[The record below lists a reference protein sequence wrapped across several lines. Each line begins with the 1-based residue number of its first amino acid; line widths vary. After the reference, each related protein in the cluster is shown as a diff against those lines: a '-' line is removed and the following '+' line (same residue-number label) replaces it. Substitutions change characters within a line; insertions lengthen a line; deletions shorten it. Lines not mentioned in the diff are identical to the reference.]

1 MGAGTKI
8 LAGTAIG
15 AGVVAAV
22 SYYMNI
28 KRAQATLEVKPQ
40 AYIHKLDWDGL
51 TIRVDA
57 LLKNPTRASFKI
69 KFPYIRIEHKD
80 TMLGSSQVINKDIK
94 IPPFGEAFV
103 KDIMIVIPVLSFF
116 SVIYDLIKELM
127 AKQPVSLFVKTI
139 TTIDLGFTA
148 LPFEDKKEVVVK
160 K

>member
-15 AGVVAAV
+15 AGLVAGI
-22 SYYMNI
+22 SYYLNI
-28 KRAQATLEVKPQ
+28 RRAQATLEVKPE
-40 AYIHKLDWDGL
+40 AYIHKLDWNGL
-51 TIRVDA
+51 TIRVDV

-69 KFPYIRIEHKD
+69 KFPYIRVETKN

-94 IPPFGEAFV
+94 IPPYGEAYI

-116 SVIYDLIKELM
+116 SVIYDLIKELK
-127 AKQPVSLFVKTI
+127 AKQPISLFVKTE
-139 TTIDLGFTA
+139 TTIELGWA
-148 LPFEDKKEVVVK
+148 NLPFEDKKEVVIK